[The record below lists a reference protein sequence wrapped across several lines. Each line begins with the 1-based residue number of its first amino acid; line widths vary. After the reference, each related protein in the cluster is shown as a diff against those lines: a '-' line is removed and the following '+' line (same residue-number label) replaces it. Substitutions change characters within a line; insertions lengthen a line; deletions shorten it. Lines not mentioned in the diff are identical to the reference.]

1 MHILA
6 LANSTPHRKRSAA
19 HHLNEPW
26 CQSRGEDEV
35 VEGSRV
41 SKAGRRDWV
50 GVGRGMEVPLKF
62 KLPRNFLPEVVKVLV
77 IF

>member
-6 LANSTPHRKRSAA
+6 LANSTPHSKRSAA
-19 HHLNEPW
+19 HYLNEPW

-41 SKAGRRDWV
+41 SKEGRRDWV
-50 GVGRGMEVPLKF
+50 GVGAKCIRGQIHSGLFAVSCSEAA
-62 KLPRNFLPEVVKVLV
+62 
-77 IF
+77 